1 MAAQWHVGR
10 GGQTSGPYSSDQL
23 QAMVERGE
31 LSGGDLVWKEGMA
44 DWVDCATVQGLLPA
58 ARASVADG
66 GPEAWNPYQSPTA
79 DGTAAADGTAPD
91 RLVYADYL
99 PRVGAY
105 ILDVIFLTLLGL
117 IPGVALGFTLVA
129 ALGPETGAAVAQPVG
144 TLLGVL
150 IGVCYQDGRRLTVGR
165 AFGRYFAHIITA
177 CTFGIGL
184 LMPLFTEKRQ
194 TLHDM
199 IAGCIVVN
207 R

>member
-1 MAAQWHVGR
+1 
-10 GGQTSGPYSSDQL
+10 
-23 QAMVERGE
+23 MVERGE

-79 DGTAAADGTAPD
+79 DGTTAADGTAPD

-99 PRVGAY
+99 SRVGAY

-117 IPGVALGFTLVA
+117 IPGVALGFILVA

-144 TLLGVL
+144 NLLGVV
-150 IGVCYQDGRRLTVGR
+150 IGVCYYVGLETSEKQGTWGKQIVGIMVTDQNGRRLTVGR
-165 AFGRYFAHIITA
+165 AVGRYFAHILTA